1 MNMGWWKTG
10 KDDDIIGDAPAD
22 TIAEVFAAIASSFEE
37 EGKPKPTLQ
46 QVLDAIILVLREKGA
61 DIFESTE
68 EISNQTLVAELEP
81 TSAKVWSRGN
91 NITDENLVKAFE
103 EAFEEIVN
111 QYQDSVNRKPRL
123 PEILASIKFILGY
136 NPDEY
141 LLIEEN
147 ISVKKLWFE

>member
-10 KDDDIIGDAPAD
+10 QGDDIIGDAPAD
-22 TIAEVFAAIASSFEE
+22 TISEIFAAIASSFEE

-46 QVLDAIILVLREKGA
+46 QVLDAIILVLREKGS

-81 TSAKVWSRGN
+81 TSAKVWIRGN
-91 NITDENLVKAFE
+91 NIADEKLIKAFE
-103 EAFEEIVN
+103 KAFEEIVD

-123 PEILASIKFILGY
+123 AEIFASIKFILGY

-141 LLIEEN
+141 LSIEEN
-147 ISVKKLWFE
+147 SSVKKIWFE